1 MIRPRTLCGPNRP
14 STKAARRPTQVR
26 APWVAQVVDA
36 VQVLTGG
43 FNLDDLEAVQLGLIK
58 FEGRCP
64 PPSTIAEGLVLRGIL
79 LDAFL
84 RLDNTLYADISSE
97 QRESARTRESIPFVV
112 EIR

>member
-1 MIRPRTLCGPNRP
+1 M
-14 STKAARRPTQVR
+14 
-26 APWVAQVVDA
+26 DA